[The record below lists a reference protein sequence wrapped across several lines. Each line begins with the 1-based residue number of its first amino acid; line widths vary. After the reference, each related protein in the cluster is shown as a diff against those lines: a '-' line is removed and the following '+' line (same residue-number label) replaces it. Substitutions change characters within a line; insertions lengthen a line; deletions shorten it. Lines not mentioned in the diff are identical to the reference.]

1 MKSAVALYKHLKSH
15 DVKLT

>member
-1 MKSAVALYKHLKSH
+1 MKSAVALYNHLKSH